1 MTPAHPPFPTPA
13 NFPFQLSR
21 GSQTS
26 NRMSDSGVGL
36 IVPATRQNGGRLFI
50 AFVEPGGV
58 NDPPVTVWTAVMDVF
73 GNAPFARAVHAA
85 ARSLCACSAA
95 ARVAERTAAIRAV
108 IRVFMMPPGLIN
120 IVRCHAAFVPRDHR
134 RREKGGTQEKSQE
147 PKKISFLLSPVFSR
161 QDRSVG
167 VNVVHM

>member
-50 AFVEPGGV
+50 AFVEPGTV
-58 NDPPVTVWTAVMDVF
+58 NDPPVTAWAAVMDVF
-73 GNAPFARAVHAA
+73 GGAAFARAVHAA

-95 ARVAERTAAIRAV
+95 ARVADRTAGVGAV
-108 IRVFMMPPGLIN
+108 TRGFMAPPAQTTTFHGPP
-120 IVRCHAAFVPRDHR
+120 HFFQK
-134 RREKGGTQEKSQE
+134 E
-147 PKKISFLLSPVFSR
+147 
-161 QDRSVG
+161 
-167 VNVVHM
+167 